1 MFTVEFEKD
10 ASVITSLDEGDA
22 FSDVE
27 MIVGE
32 DNTVYIRQFDEDLDQ
47 YQMLYMSYQQLR
59 DLGYVL
65 RNRKKELK
73 DEQESKT
80 TKGSVI

>member
-59 DLGYVL
+59 DLFLSMNRSEGMFYAIEK
-65 RNRKKELK
+65 RN
-73 DEQESKT
+73 
-80 TKGSVI
+80 